1 MPWPLVKRLR
11 DLGLDVEWAAESP
24 MRGASDD
31 ELIDIANMEG
41 RVLLTRDRDFLLA
54 RRRRRIKH
62 GLIYLAEP
70 VKRHNLEALAG
81 NIARALKLIRE
92 EPRLAVVSSSVI
104 ELYPLRE

>member
-11 DLGLDVEWAAESP
+11 DLGLDVEWAAESY

-31 ELIDIANMEG
+31 ELVVIANMEG

-54 RRRRRIKH
+54 RRRRRIRH

-70 VKRHNLEALAG
+70 VRRDNLENLARNIVTALEAF
-81 NIARALKLIRE
+81 IE
-92 EPRLAVVSSSVI
+92 EPRVAVVSSNII
-104 ELYPLRE
+104 EFYPLRE